1 MSRQQFYS
9 SNSVETVV
17 FQKSGATSS
26 PSASIVS
33 GGRNGLWK
41 VFNGSETK
49 LIRLTLNTYTGFT
62 SDINIRNIEFKTNT
76 LKIINTNVVLN
87 NIFYGNID
95 LTKFKKLSFLQMTN
109 NNELTGITLPYS
121 DEVTTNIF
129 ITANSKIK
137 TLDLS
142 SLSNLAGAVDI
153 SNNATL
159 SAVTNPTSNQYV
171 NEYRI
176 HNSNITGTLN
186 MSTFTNL
193 GASSSGVAYSI
204 FTCFN
209 NPNLTNVIFPIS
221 TNFFKNTGDNPFSCC
236 FSLFGCNL
244 DYVDFTKL
252 SGATLVSGFSTP
264 RIELYNNNMSADDV
278 NHILV
283 DFSGNATYNPTG
295 WSDVRLNIGGTNAN
309 PDSSSGGY
317 DGLAAISFL
326 TGSPY
331 NWTITY

>member
-26 PSASIVS
+26 PVASIAS

-49 LIRLTLNTYTGFT
+49 LIRQTLNAYTGFT
-62 SDINIRNIEFKTNT
+62 SDTNIRNIEFKANALKKITTN
-76 LKIINTNVVLN
+76 IVLN
-87 NIFYGNID
+87 NIFYGNMD
-95 LTKFKKLSFLQMTN
+95 LTKFKKLGFLQIAN

-121 DEVTTNIF
+121 DEVTTIILISPNP
-129 ITANSKIK
+129 KLK

-142 SLSNLAGAVDI
+142 SLSNLAGVVDI

-171 NEYRI
+171 NEYKI
-176 HNSNITGTLN
+176 QNNNITGTLN

-193 GASSSGVAYSI
+193 GASSSGVLYSI
-204 FTCFN
+204 FSCSN

-221 TNFFKNTGDNPFSCC
+221 TNFFKNSGDNPFSCC
-236 FSLFGCNL
+236 FSMFGCNL

-309 PDSSSGGY
+309 PDPSSGGY